1 MRSSLMFAAL
11 AGLSAV
17 AMGAFAAHGLKAS
30 LPAASLAVLQTAVQY
45 QLWHALALLWV
56 CQRQVT
62 HPSRSLRL
70 AAAGFAGGILCFSG
84 SLYLLVLAHWPMGW
98 VTPIGGLLLMAGW
111 GALLYHGA
119 TGLNA
124 SKPAPRP

>member
-1 MRSSLMFAAL
+1 MRYGLMFAAL

-17 AMGAFAAHGLKAS
+17 GMGAFAAHGLKALLPPES
-30 LPAASLAVLQTAVQY
+30 LSVIQTGVQY

-56 CQRQVT
+56 CQRNST
-62 HPSRSLRL
+62 HPTRSLQV

-84 SLYLLVLAHWPMGW
+84 SLYLLILAHWPMGI

-111 GALLYHGA
+111 TALLYHGYRA
-119 TGLNA
+119 RGA
-124 SKPAPRP
+124 R